1 MAVNSFKIMNFRF
14 IIMKKF
20 DIDNLKMYDWLN
32 LNNHIEIKTN
42 KNNMEHLKQKMSRLS
57 VDSTFFFDSIVECRL
72 NFILQEELN
81 LICFVKYISTR

>member
-1 MAVNSFKIMNFRF
+1 
-14 IIMKKF
+14 MKKF

-57 VDSTFFFDSIVECRL
+57 VDSTFFWQHGRV
-72 NFILQEELN
+72 
-81 LICFVKYISTR
+81 